1 MSQGVEGDSRVI
13 VVEVDFLG
21 KMESPLRGVGVDG
34 FPDAPVGHEELDVVA
49 VGVGGEVCGA
59 AGFLVSPEGDQSQ
72 SQLAR
77 NR

>member
-34 FPDAPVGHEELDVVA
+34 FPDVPVGHEQLDVLF
-49 VGVGGEVCGA
+49 VGVGGKVGGA